1 MNPKLKSRLTFLCQ
15 LFVYSLFKFWHV
27 WLIVV
32 AIIVG
37 ALWLR
42 SCREKRAAKEI
53 IAPHVERTRSIEV
66 TPEEVRHIKDIAEWE
81 FLSIETEELAEL
93 SRPHALGDDRIV
105 RVYTG
110 TLRLGIDKGRVGDRW
125 FEARGDTALL
135 HLPRIALLDEDFIRE
150 TSAEPFY
157 SRGTWDA
164 AAREKLYAEAKQKML
179 RRCLTRQNLMMARKN
194 CTAQFNKI
202 FFALG
207 FRYVIINY
215 SDKNSISTH

>member
-1 MNPKLKSRLTFLCQ
+1 MNNKLKSRITFLCQ
-15 LFVYSLFKFWHV
+15 LFVYSVFKFWHV
-27 WLIVV
+27 WLIVI

-42 SCREKRAAKEI
+42 SCREERARGEI
-53 IAPHVERTRSIEV
+53 VAPHVERTRHIAV

-81 FLSIETEELAEL
+81 FLSVQTEELAEL
-93 SRPHALGDDRIV
+93 SRPRTLGDDRIV

-110 TLRLGIDKGRVGDRW
+110 TLRLGIDKGRVDDRW
-125 FEARGDTALL
+125 FEARGDTAVL
-135 HLPRIALLDEDFIRE
+135 HLPRITLLDQDFIRE

-157 SRGTWDA
+157 CRGTWDA
-164 AAREKLYAEAKQKML
+164 AAREKLYAQAKQKML
-179 RRCLTRQNLMMARKN
+179 RRCLTKQNLTMARKN

-215 SDKNSISTH
+215 SDPPTATR